1 MLIRSLLPS
10 DRSSVVEILDSNASG
25 PQHSPFRPEEV
36 ACAVELLDA
45 ILTPSRA
52 DVEDYE
58 GRVITDDQ
66 GRVVSYACF
75 GITPMTDATYDLYWL
90 ATHADA
96 RGRGFGGALLRGVEE
111 ELRARGARNVR
122 IETSQLDEQA
132 ALRFYLRLGYEI
144 VGRIGDFYRPGD
156 DLITLCK
163 RLT

>member
-45 ILTPSRA
+45 ILAPSRA

-96 RGRGFGGALLRGVEE
+96 RGRGVQHALSLRDVGPTFQQVAGH
-111 ELRARGARNVR
+111 ARRHARR
-122 IETSQLDEQA
+122 SGE
-132 ALRFYLRLGYEI
+132 RRRR
-144 VGRIGDFYRPGD
+144 GRDA
-156 DLITLCK
+156 K
-163 RLT
+163 V